1 MIASSSHTL
10 LQSLFLLIAFWRS
23 TEGNAAFLCADLEPR
38 IPEDHAPSIAGWLK
52 VLKADSKAFVT
63 AASHAQRATDVLHGL
78 QPRALD
84 EAAA

>member
-1 MIASSSHTL
+1 M
-10 LQSLFLLIAFWRS
+10 LQSLFLLIAFWRA
-23 TEGNAAFLCADLEPR
+23 TEGNAAFLCTDLEPR

-52 VLKADSKAFVT
+52 VLKADSKAIFT
-63 AASHAQRATDVLHGL
+63 AASHVQQGANVLHGL